1 MGEKTLFSF
10 LIILDM
16 KLTFIVP
23 LYNDEEF
30 LSICLDSIL
39 KTDLDK
45 SDYEVIVIN
54 DGSVDGGPAIAE
66 DYAKRYDNFRVYHQ
80 ENQGLSVARNH
91 GLREAKGD
99 YIWFVDSDD
108 YVDATKISP
117 ILQMLDE
124 RRIQVCKFDSI
135 AYKENGETE
144 ISRFSKLE
152 ANTVYTGEE
161 VLLGKTIMGAVWNS
175 FYNRR
180 FLVDNDLWFYPGIYH
195 QDSEFSIRCATVT
208 ARQLFLHIPLYIYR
222 YNTNSSTRS
231 KSYERVLKSYIS
243 DVIIAHNIRTFT
255 SKNNTLSKELR
266 DFLSNYPTSIMKGRL
281 LMLLLHK
288 EKYAMRLFDEV
299 VSKSK
304 ELDEYPLKL
313 EKRSL
318 KNLLV
323 ISLINNKY
331 LFKMLVRLRNVL

>member
-1 MGEKTLFSF
+1 
-10 LIILDM
+10 M

-23 LYNDEEF
+23 LYNDEKY
-30 LSICLDSIL
+30 LSTCLDSIL

-45 SDYEVIVIN
+45 SDYEVVVIN

-91 GLREAKGD
+91 GMQEAKGD

-108 YVDATKISP
+108 YVDATNISP

-124 RRIQVCKFDSI
+124 KNIQVCKFDMI
-135 AYKENGETE
+135 GYKENGEAYT
-144 ISRFSKLE
+144 IRFSELD
-152 ANTVYTGEE
+152 ADTIHTGEE
-161 VLLGKTIMGAVWNS
+161 VLLSNAVMGSVCNT

-180 FLVDNDLWFYPGIYH
+180 FLAENSLWFYPGIFH
-195 QDSEFSIRCATVT
+195 QDSEFSIRCASVTV
-208 ARQLFLHIPLYIYR
+208 RQMFIHKPLYIYR
-222 YNTNSSTRS
+222 YNANSSTRS

-313 EKRSL
+313 ENRSL

-331 LFKMLVRLRNVL
+331 LFKILVRLRNVL